1 MFFDLKTTMNDS
13 KTIKVINYNGLFRG
27 MLTEIERSSLIDRDQ
42 LTVKARRD
50 NEFKIRRKFKK
61 WIADAEDVQFLLD
74 QDHLP
79 RKQLEKIIKNNNIEM
94 LMGIVLKSIYIAGAT
109 HIIKDEFA
117 FTGQSIRAS
126 EMKEELTRP
135 SLRRGYVDIIR
146 KATPEEIDRAAMIV
160 KFIDELLICL
170 GEDDIGRVAEKV
182 EENLE
187 AC

>member
-1 MFFDLKTTMNDS
+1 MNPKITMKDS
-13 KTIKVINYNGLFRG
+13 KTIKVINYTGLFRG

-61 WIADAEDVQFLLD
+61 WLADAEDVQFLLE
-74 QDHLP
+74 HLP

-94 LMGIVLKSIYIAGAT
+94 LMKIVLKSIYIAGAT

-117 FTGQSIRAS
+117 FSGQSIRAS
-126 EMKEELTRP
+126 EMRGELTRP
-135 SLRRGYVDIIR
+135 SLRRGYVDLIR
-146 KATPEEIDRAAMIV
+146 KAEPEEIDRAAMIV
-160 KFIDELLICL
+160 QFIDDLLICL
-170 GEDDIGRVAEKV
+170 GEDDIGRVAERV
-182 EENLE
+182 GENLE